1 MKKIS
6 NKGFVL
12 AETIIVAVFMVTIF
26 TVLYSNYF
34 PIMANFEKREYYD
47 DVDSKYIAFW
57 LKYMIQ
63 DPSFSTSGLPPKN
76 GQKAFS
82 CGYISNS
89 TKLKTCISLVREAGL
104 SINPYC
110 NGNGGGSNC
119 TVNGS
124 LDNVAYIVGIDEQG
138 ISHFKN
144 VVNDTNSGLG
154 ANLSDGFID
163 YINSLP
169 DYKNK
174 NGSYRLIIELYD
186 NKVTGRK
193 PIYKYASI
201 EVKR

>member
-63 DPSFSTSGLPPKN
+63 DSSFRTNPGLPDAN
-76 GQKAFS
+76 GQTAFS
-82 CGYISNS
+82 CGNITNS
-89 TKLKTCISLVREAGL
+89 TKQKTCISLVRESGL
-104 SINPYC
+104 STNPYC
-110 NGNGGGSNC
+110 NGASNC
-119 TVNGS
+119 VNTGN
-124 LDNVAYIVGIDEQG
+124 LDYVAYIVGVNDQG
-138 ISHFKN
+138 ISHFKD
-144 VVNDTNSGLG
+144 VVNDTNSVIG

-169 DYKNK
+169 DYKSK
-174 NGSYRLIIELYD
+174 QGTYRLIIELYD